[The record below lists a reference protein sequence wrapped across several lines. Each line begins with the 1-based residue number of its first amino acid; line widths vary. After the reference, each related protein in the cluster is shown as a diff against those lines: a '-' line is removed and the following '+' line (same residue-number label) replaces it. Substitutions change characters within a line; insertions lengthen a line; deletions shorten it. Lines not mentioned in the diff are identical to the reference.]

1 MFVNLFYGLLIMG
14 LCLLLQSLLI
24 VTALRYYVH
33 RQTEMTIPSFWSSL
47 IVVNGVM
54 LMLVIGNIAQVA
66 IWAVLFLFL
75 GEFSEF
81 GEAVYHSAV
90 NFATLGYGDIVM
102 SAKYK
107 LLGPL
112 EAINGVLMIGMS
124 TAALVAAFQDAMKK
138 LTYARHTKPVSDR
151 LFGTI
156 HNRASR

>member
-1 MFVNLFYGLLIMG
+1 MLINLLCGLSIMG
-14 LCLLLQSLLI
+14 LCLLLQSVLL
-24 VTALRYYVH
+24 VTALRYYVY
-33 RQTEMTIPSFWSSL
+33 RQTKITTPSFWSSM
-47 IVVNGVM
+47 IFINFVM
-54 LMLVIGNIAQVA
+54 VLLVIGNIAQVA
-66 IWAVLFLFL
+66 IWAVLFLYL

-124 TAALVAAFQDAMKK
+124 TAALMAAFQDAIRKITATREK
-138 LTYARHTKPVSDR
+138 YKAKSAGCLE
-151 LFGTI
+151 
-156 HNRASR
+156 

>member
-1 MFVNLFYGLLIMG
+1 MLINLSYGLLIMG
-14 LCLLLQSLLI
+14 LCLLLQSLLF
-24 VTALRYYVH
+24 VMALRYYVH
-33 RQTEMTIPSFWSSL
+33 RQTKKIIPSYWSSL
-47 IVVNGVM
+47 VFINGVM
-54 LMLVIGNIAQVA
+54 LILVIGNIAQVS

-124 TAALVAAFQDAMKK
+124 TAALMAAFQDAMKK
-138 LTYARHTKPVSDR
+138 LTHAREVKPDQE
-151 LFGTI
+151 
-156 HNRASR
+156 H

>member
-1 MFVNLFYGLLIMG
+1 MLINLSYGLLIMG

-33 RQTEMTIPSFWSSL
+33 RQTKKITPSYWSSL
-47 IVVNGVM
+47 VFVNGVM
-54 LMLVIGNIAQVA
+54 LMLVIGNIAQVS

-102 SAKYK
+102 SAKHK

-124 TAALVAAFQDAMKK
+124 TAALMAAFQDAMKK
-138 LTYARHTKPVSDR
+138 LTLTRQIKSDQE
-151 LFGTI
+151 
-156 HNRASR
+156 H